1 MSEQKTAQEVLK
13 QSLLDAVL
21 PNVAFDG
28 WSETALRRAAED
40 IGAER
45 GLVQLAVPRGALD
58 LAAAFHE
65 AGDAEML
72 SRLDDLDFEA
82 MRIRDKITYAVRT
95 RLEIAEPHEEAVRRA
110 SSMNAL
116 PLYAP
121 EGAKLVWNTADA
133 IWNAVGDTSDDY
145 NWYTKRMTLSGVFS
159 STLLFWLGDTSPGR
173 EATWCFLDRR
183 IGNVMDFEKLKSRV
197 RKNPLARIAL
207 SGPKAILSRVR
218 PPADPAARAEGLDV
232 GFPGRPIS

>member
-1 MSEQKTAQEVLK
+1 MSPSTGGQRRPCAAPPKTSAPSGASSSWPSRAVRSILPPHFTRRATLK
-13 QSLLDAVL
+13 CSR
-21 PNVAFDG
+21 G
-28 WSETALRRAAED
+28 SMISILRRCESA
-40 IGAER
+40 
-45 GLVQLAVPRGALD
+45 
-58 LAAAFHE
+58 
-65 AGDAEML
+65 
-72 SRLDDLDFEA
+72 
-82 MRIRDKITYAVRT
+82 T
-95 RLEIAEPHEEAVRRA
+95 RSHMPC
-110 SSMNAL
+110 
-116 PLYAP
+116 AP
-121 EGAKLVWNTADA
+121 KLVWNTADA

-197 RKNPLARIAL
+197 RKNPLARLAL

-232 GFPGRPIS
+232 GFPGRRIS